1 MPATSALTDQTPTP
15 DLPTMIMEA
24 PEPVWRKIA
33 TFLSVRTREEA
44 IRIIQSNDEAA
55 NAVTNIIR
63 SSRSALTQEPQ
74 EPPQSALTSAPA
86 PSVAQRMY
94 GGGGKGKARL
104 RIE

>member
-1 MPATSALTDQTPTP
+1 MPATSALTDQAPTP
-15 DLPTMIMEA
+15 DLPTMILEV

-44 IRIIQSNDEAA
+44 IQIIQTNAEAA
-55 NAVTNIIR
+55 TAVTNIIR
-63 SSRSALTQEPQ
+63 SSRSALTQPPQ
-74 EPPQSALTSAPA
+74 EPQSALTSSPA

-94 GGGGKGKARL
+94 GGGKGKARL